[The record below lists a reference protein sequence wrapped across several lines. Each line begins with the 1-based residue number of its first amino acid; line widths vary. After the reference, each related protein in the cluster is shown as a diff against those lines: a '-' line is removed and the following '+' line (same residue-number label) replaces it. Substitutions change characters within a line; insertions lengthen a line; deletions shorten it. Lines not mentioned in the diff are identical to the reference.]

1 MKRILMLFAMAVLMI
16 VALVPEAAATN
27 SLCREEL
34 DCDPFTPPVQDFTC
48 EGICEVEKCEGA
60 TDVDY
65 QYDFEYQQ
73 CWNQRSMCLQSNPQW
88 ICNAANQQC
97 IANVEAQQSPQCQQ
111 VQNNYYSCLSAC

>member
-1 MKRILMLFAMAVLMI
+1 MKRKLMLFAMAVLMI
-16 VALVPEAAATN
+16 VALVPEAEAAN

-65 QYDFEYQQ
+65 QYDFQYTQ
-73 CWNQRSMCLQSNPQW
+73 CWNQRSMCLQSHPRW
-88 ICNAANQQC
+88 ICDAENRSC
-97 IANVEAQQSPQCQQ
+97 IADVKEAQAPQCEA
-111 VQNNYYSCLSAC
+111 VRDEYYDCLQRC